1 MKDDGGAAFPSGL
14 GVGPEGDIY
23 SSDQWNNT
31 SGMSLR
37 QWYAGLAMQG
47 MLAACN
53 ENIRDYQAGLSFI
66 NSMPAES
73 FKMADAMIA
82 ESEKT
87 DV

>member
-53 ENIRDYQAGLSFI
+53 ENTGLSFI

-73 FKMADAMIA
+73 FKMAGAMIA